1 MTEFYKVLVNNHSCH
16 GGTFDWTPYMPKGK
30 RPGKWLPLIEDVR
43 ACSRGYHACTADQL
57 TDWLTDGC
65 DIFAVEYRDE
75 PTDDGNKVVG
85 GQCRVL
91 RRIEHGERIG
101 EVGVCD
107 GEMERIDSGLWI
119 VKGAS
124 VVGYVGGSATI
135 GDVGDSATIGDVGG
149 SATIG
154 YVGDSATIVGVGGS
168 AVATKYGQSAKVGVS
183 GMGILIDRSQGGI
196 KVYAAVPIEV
206 VKA

>member
-1 MTEFYKVLVNNHSCH
+1 MTEYYKVLVDNRSCH
-16 GGTFDWTPYMPKGK
+16 GGTFDWTPYVPKGK

-57 TDWLTDGC
+57 TDWLADGC

-135 GDVGDSATIGDVGG
+135 R
-149 SATIG
+149 
-154 YVGDSATIVGVGGS
+154 YVRDW
-168 AVATKYGQSAKVGVS
+168 AVATKYGQNAKVGVS
-183 GMGILIDRSQGGI
+183 GTGILIDRSQGGI
-196 KVYAAVPIEV
+196 KVYAAVPVEV